1 MRVRVRGTVLAVL
14 AAGLT
19 SALAGG
25 CATQVHASGRPDPAM
40 LTTQT
45 TPTDPP
51 TTGGPTD
58 PPTSEPP
65 PTTVPPTLD
74 PKTER
79 RITCLLITPS
89 LASAITTWNNY
100 VDKKGGTRTT
110 VATQLSSSAGQI
122 DNVLRSSHLDLHDPV
137 RGWGVRVST
146 TLKQMAATLRAG
158 GTPDVGPFNSS
169 KTKLQQVCAG

>member
-19 SALAGG
+19 GVLAGG

-40 LTTQT
+40 LTTTQS
-45 TPTDPP
+45 TPTDPA
-51 TTGGPTD
+51 TTD
-58 PPTSEPP
+58 PPSPTDTTVP
-65 PTTVPPTLD
+65 PTTAPPTLD
-74 PKTER
+74 PKTEQ

-110 VATQLSSSAGQI
+110 VATQLTSSAGQI

-137 RGWGVRVST
+137 RGWGVRVSN

-158 GTPDVGPFNSS
+158 GTPDVGPFNSA